1 MEVRVTRY
9 AETSFL
15 IPLPTRHL
23 TERASAVEMA
33 GNSRKRQNIKESS
46 CLRQNVFASGV
57 HKVAIALLSISSVPA
72 ARADVFCQGTLAT
85 MHVMTD
91 GTLLINPSWRSD
103 YIRICSLSVLHA
115 DDGLRIVAAIA
126 KEAIRS
132 AKNVAAYYFDSS
144 GTLTCAGLPSNTAA
158 PTPHFSC

>member
-1 MEVRVTRY
+1 MP
-9 AETSFL
+9 ETSFL
-15 IPLPTRHL
+15 VPLPTRPPDPS
-23 TERASAVEMA
+23 ERALSKWP

-103 YIRICSLSVLHA
+103 YIRICSLSGTPTQMTVCA
-115 DDGLRIVAAIA
+115 SWAAIA

-158 PTPHFSC
+158 PTPALFMLITG